1 MMVRLQKFMAECGVA
16 SRRASETLITEGR
29 VRVNGQLVQELGK
42 KIRPGEDEV
51 TVDGAKV
58 RAKKKLYIAL
68 NKPRRYLCTRQ
79 DPSRRRTVM
88 ELLPAEWDSA
98 YPVGR
103 LDYESEGLLF
113 LTNDGDFALR
123 LTHPRYGV
131 TKIYEAIVD
140 GRVTPQI
147 TKRIVRGVESEG
159 EMIKAVAARVLDT
172 SETQSIVRVELSEG
186 KNREVRRLFSA
197 CGLEVEQLVRT
208 QIGPIKLGELPSG
221 KWRTLTEPEIK
232 SLLPRT

>member
-1 MMVRLQKFMAECGVA
+1 MA
-16 SRRASETLITEGR
+16 SRRASEALITEGR
-29 VRVNGQLVQELGK
+29 VRVNGQIVQELGK
-42 KIRPGEDEV
+42 KIQPERDEV
-51 TVDGAKV
+51 VVDGAKLRV
-58 RAKKKLYIAL
+58 KKKIYLAL
-68 NKPRRYLCTRQ
+68 HKPRRYLCTRE

-88 ELLPAEWDSA
+88 ELLPPEWSSA

-103 LDYESEGLLF
+103 LDYDSEGLLF

-131 TKIYEAIVD
+131 TKIYEVIVE
-140 GRVTPQI
+140 GRVTSQI
-147 TKRIVRGVESEG
+147 TRQIVEGVESEG
-159 EMIKAVAARVLDT
+159 EKIQAVAARVLDT
-172 SETQSIVRVELSEG
+172 SESQSIVHVELTEG

-197 CGLEVEQLVRT
+197 CGMEVSRLIRT
-208 QIGPIKLGELPSG
+208 QIGPIKLGELRSG